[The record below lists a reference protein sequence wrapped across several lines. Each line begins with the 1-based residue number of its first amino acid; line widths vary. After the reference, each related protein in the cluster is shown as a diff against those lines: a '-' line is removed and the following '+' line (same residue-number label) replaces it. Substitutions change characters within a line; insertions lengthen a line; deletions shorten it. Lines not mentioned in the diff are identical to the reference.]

1 MNWLGVGAAYLTLL
15 GVGLYLGHWL
25 ASRFGGRGGNGGGPE
40 RFVPWA
46 PHGPVHARDWLPLG
60 TDFDR
65 AFLPGAFA
73 HDLAAEPV

>member
-25 ASRFGGRGGNGGGPE
+25 ASRFGGRGGMGGPE
-40 RFVPWA
+40 RFRPPA
-46 PHGPVHARDWLPLG
+46 PAGPSHARDWLPLG

-65 AFLPGAFA
+65 AFLPGAFG
-73 HDLAAEPV
+73 HDLAVERV